1 MVKKKSEEK
10 KEKTVP
16 KKTTKPKIDVG
27 SLGMEI
33 KQFSIS
39 ELLQKHKI
47 KPLDAVGFLN
57 YYGLTEEFKNEFE
70 TNEVKTKFSDG
81 EFSDMFERYMKR
93 GI

>member
-16 KKTTKPKIDVG
+16 KKTIRPKVDVK
-27 SLGMEI
+27 SIGMEV
-33 KQFSIS
+33 KKFSLS

-47 KPLDAVGFLN
+47 KPLNAVGFLN
-57 YYGLTEEFKNEFE
+57 YYGLAEEFKNEFE
-70 TNEVKTKFSDG
+70 SNEVNVKFSDG
-81 EFSDMFERYMKR
+81 EFNDMYERYMKR